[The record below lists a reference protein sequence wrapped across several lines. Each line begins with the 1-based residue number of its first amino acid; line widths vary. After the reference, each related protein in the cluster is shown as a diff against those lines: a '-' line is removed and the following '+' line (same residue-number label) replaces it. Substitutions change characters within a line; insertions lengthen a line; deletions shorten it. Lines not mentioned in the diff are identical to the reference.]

1 MLSLMSTLD
10 KRVVLRGVCRA
21 SKTPCRLQPSTLFLP
36 VVQPHNRK
44 LNDPGGCLNLLTEG
58 KRMATGTRTPTLK
71 LVWEPDGLAI
81 DLLPLQGLW
90 TEEQYLR
97 LTDQTNCFIEF
108 TEGSVEVLPMPT
120 RKHRAISRFL
130 FLALF
135 VHVQR
140 LGGTVFYAPLRVRVA
155 PGRFREPD
163 LVLLLDVNDPR
174 NQNAFWLGADLVVE
188 IVSPDDVER
197 DTVIKRADYA
207 AAGIPEYWIINPSE
221 DMITVLKLEADA
233 YSTHGVFRRGETAT
247 SALLVGFTT
256 SVDAVCDAE

>member
-1 MLSLMSTLD
+1 
-10 KRVVLRGVCRA
+10 
-21 SKTPCRLQPSTLFLP
+21 
-36 VVQPHNRK
+36 
-44 LNDPGGCLNLLTEG
+44 
-58 KRMATGTRTPTLK
+58 MATGIRTALK
-71 LVWEPDGLAI
+71 LVWEADGLEI
-81 DLLPLQGLW
+81 ELLPLQGLW

-97 LTDQTNCFIEF
+97 LTDQTNRFIEF

-120 RKHRAISRFL
+120 RKHQAISRFL
-130 FLALF
+130 FLAFLAF
-135 VHVQR
+135 VQR

-188 IVSPDDVER
+188 IVSPDYVER

-207 AAGIPEYWIINPSE
+207 ADYAEAGIPEYWIVNPE
-221 DMITVLKLEADA
+221 EQTITVLKLEDGVYVA
-233 YSTHGVFRRGETAT
+233 HGVFGRGETAT
-247 SALLVGFTT
+247 SVLLRGFTV

>member
-1 MLSLMSTLD
+1 
-10 KRVVLRGVCRA
+10 
-21 SKTPCRLQPSTLFLP
+21 
-36 VVQPHNRK
+36 
-44 LNDPGGCLNLLTEG
+44 
-58 KRMATGTRTPTLK
+58 MAIGTHTSALK
-71 LVWEPDGLAI
+71 LVCEADGLEI

-97 LTDQTNCFIEF
+97 LTDQTNRFIEF
-108 TEGSVEVLPMPT
+108 TEGSVEVLPLPT
-120 RKHRAISRFL
+120 RKHQAISRVL
-130 FLALF
+130 FLAFLSF
-135 VHVQR
+135 VHG

-207 AAGIPEYWIINPSE
+207 EAGIPEYWIVNPE
-221 DMITVLKLEADA
+221 EATITVLKLEDGV
-233 YSTHGVFRRGETAT
+233 YMTHGVFGRGETAT
-247 SALLVGFTT
+247 SVLLRGVTV

>member
-1 MLSLMSTLD
+1 
-10 KRVVLRGVCRA
+10 
-21 SKTPCRLQPSTLFLP
+21 
-36 VVQPHNRK
+36 
-44 LNDPGGCLNLLTEG
+44 
-58 KRMATGTRTPTLK
+58 MATGMRTPGLK
-71 LVWEPDGLAI
+71 LVWEDDGLEI

-97 LTDQTNCFIEF
+97 LTDQTNRFIEL

-120 RKHRAISRFL
+120 RKHQAISRFL
-130 FLALF
+130 FLAFLAS
-135 VHVQR
+135 VQR

-197 DTVIKRADYA
+197 DTVIKCADYA
-207 AAGIPEYWIINPSE
+207 EAPIPEYWIVNPE
-221 DMITVLKLEADA
+221 EETITVLKLDNGVYIA
-233 YSTHGVFRRGETAT
+233 HGVFPRGQTAT
-247 SALLVGFTT
+247 SVLLTGFTVN
-256 SVDAVCDAE
+256 VDAVCDAE

>member
-1 MLSLMSTLD
+1 M
-10 KRVVLRGVCRA
+10 A
-21 SKTPCRLQPSTLFLP
+21 S
-36 VVQPHNRK
+36 
-44 LNDPGGCLNLLTEG
+44 G
-58 KRMATGTRTPTLK
+58 MRTPGLK
-71 LVWEPDGLAI
+71 LVWEAYGLEI

-97 LTDQTNCFIEF
+97 LTDQTNRFIEF
-108 TEGSVEVLPMPT
+108 NKGSVEVLPMPT
-120 RKHRAISRFL
+120 RKHQAISRFL
-130 FLALF
+130 FLAFFSF
-135 VHVQR
+135 VQS

-207 AAGIPEYWIINPSE
+207 EAGIPEYWIVNPE
-221 DMITVLKLEADA
+221 EETITVLKLEAGVYVA
-233 YSTHGVFRRGETAT
+233 HGVFGRAETAT
-247 SALLVGFTT
+247 SVLLTGFTV
-256 SVDAVCDAE
+256 SVNAVCEVE

>member
-1 MLSLMSTLD
+1 MA
-10 KRVVLRGVCRA
+10 GGIRA
-21 SKTPCRLQPSTLFLP
+21 T
-36 VVQPHNRK
+36 
-44 LNDPGGCLNLLTEG
+44 
-58 KRMATGTRTPTLK
+58 ALK
-71 LVWEPDGLAI
+71 LVREADGLEI

-97 LTDQTNCFIEF
+97 LTDQTNRFIEF

-120 RKHRAISRFL
+120 RKHQAISRFL
-130 FLALF
+130 FLAFLAF
-135 VHVQR
+135 VQR

-188 IVSPDDVER
+188 IVSPDYVER

-207 AAGIPEYWIINPSE
+207 EAGISEYWIVNPQE
-221 DMITVLKLEADA
+221 ETITVLKLEDGVYMA
-233 YSTHGVFRRGETAT
+233 HGVFGRGETAT
-247 SALLVGFTT
+247 SVLLTGFTV
-256 SVDAVCDAE
+256 SVDAVCNAA

>member
-1 MLSLMSTLD
+1 
-10 KRVVLRGVCRA
+10 
-21 SKTPCRLQPSTLFLP
+21 
-36 VVQPHNRK
+36 
-44 LNDPGGCLNLLTEG
+44 
-58 KRMATGTRTPTLK
+58 MATGMRTPALK
-71 LVWEPDGLAI
+71 LVCAADGLEI

-97 LTDQTNCFIEF
+97 LTDQTNRLIEF

-120 RKHRAISRFL
+120 RKHQAISRSL
-130 FLALF
+130 FLAFLAF
-135 VHVQR
+135 VQP

-207 AAGIPEYWIINPSE
+207 EAGIPEYWIVNPE
-221 DMITVLKLEADA
+221 EHTITVLKLEDGVCVV
-233 YSTHGVFRRGETAT
+233 HGVFGRGETAT
-247 SALLVGFTT
+247 AVLLTGFTV